1 VSCVLL
7 LVMSWIVV
15 FDPRLALTAAP
26 LKDYYCVAAY
36 GVPVKNYIDQSQE
49 FALRAVALAY
59 PIASLLRA
67 KRVLPAAFVGAFF
80 PSFVI
85 DVS

>member
-1 VSCVLL
+1 LCAVAGDVLDRRLRSEARAHGRAAQGL
-7 LVMSWIVV
+7 L
-15 FDPRLALTAAP
+15 
-26 LKDYYCVAAY
+26 CVAAY

-59 PIASLLRA
+59 PIATLLRA
-67 KRVLPAAFVGAFF
+67 KRVLPAAFVGALF